1 MAQIAHKAVF
11 EGLVVDEAD
20 RSVGVARVGGE
31 PYYVIDDDGFRRHIP
46 AETVDRQVLMIMQ
59 ENVLANREAVVEG
72 MLEYMGKDDLFTKAA
87 VEASIGQM
95 GEQMEQLFTAG
106 LPNEARQW
114 LGMMGLR
121 IVIDVHGEVIDLEMP
136 EGVEPDEL

>member
-1 MAQIAHKAVF
+1 MAHQAVF
-11 EGLVVDEAD
+11 EGLVLD
-20 RSVGVARVGGE
+20 REDRPVRVTSVGGE
-31 PYYVIDDDGFRRHIP
+31 PFYVVDDDGFLRHIP
-46 AETVDRQVLMIMQ
+46 AETVDRQVLMMMQ

-87 VEASIGQM
+87 IETSIGQM
-95 GEQMEQLFTAG
+95 DEQMEQLFTTG
-106 LPNEARQW
+106 LPAEARQW

-121 IVIDVHGEVIDLEMP
+121 IVIDVHGEVVDLEMP

>member
-1 MAQIAHKAVF
+1 MAHQAVF
-11 EGLVVDEAD
+11 EGLVLD
-20 RSVGVARVGGE
+20 REDRPVRVTSVGGE
-31 PYYVIDDDGFRRHIP
+31 PFYVVDDDGFLRHIP
-46 AETVDRQVLMIMQ
+46 AETVDRQVLMMMQ

-87 VEASIGQM
+87 IETSIGQM
-95 GEQMEQLFTAG
+95 DEQMEQLFTTG
-106 LPNEARQW
+106 LPAEARQW

-121 IVIDVHGEVIDLEMP
+121 IVIDVHGEIVDLEMP